1 MSMLKLFEPQSKIQ
15 KDRQIIRDTDMRMA
29 KYGRRGLISNILIY
43 TLCLLVEQNFILHY
57 HTLAIVLTIGLL
69 VTTAARGYL
78 LFRMDA
84 IYPRGP
90 TSWRNKYFIATLVG
104 AAWWGLILASVT
116 LVMNM
121 EGEAS
126 LMWVYTVVFFSTT
139 AHAFAPYQRFLSI
152 YQFLGIV
159 PAACCTFFI
168 GEFVGV
174 FYGCILLF
182 FYLMLKHHCE
192 LIACNYWEYLE
203 AQVLLAK
210 RTESLEEEKRDTI
223 ASTQLTHDYLQLLG
237 HKMAGL
243 LSSPQ
248 AAEEG
253 APSPPVTAAGQRAT
267 FEQIYRSVD
276 EFCRIIAKDLVIQSR
291 VFNIRHYLQNL
302 VGGLVEQAERKGIEL
317 ETALSPALPCR
328 LRGDPRRLGQ
338 LVTAMVKSSI
348 QQSGGGVIFVEVE
361 FVREYEDAGAL
372 HITIARQSERGKRL
386 FFQEGPEKGVVADL
400 DLIVAKGLA
409 EALKGSLDINESGSQ
424 DGKNIRLRLP
434 LAVAEPKDRPE
445 YHRQRFKGR
454 HLLLIHPNPRWLDHK
469 RAELDTMGFNVQTAS
484 QYRKALNILTDA
496 LAEDR
501 AIKCVVY
508 NAASG
513 DGEPVEFCNDLLGHA
528 ELKYV
533 QQFVICSDIGKKF
546 FTDRMMHSSASVHF
560 VDKPAGIFEFEMT
573 SLNLFDTSAEADPRT
588 PCRVI
593 WLGQGAALE
602 DARFGDGADLQIQK
616 IQDLRSLPK
625 LLDEG
630 QYQMIVVEDNGNEAM
645 VNIHAIRAYEQKHQ
659 RETLVTI
666 IGVGPAESERA
677 MLEAGVDH
685 FIHIESLLSGD
696 GRNLRYW
703 SDGRHH

>member
-253 APSPPVTAAGQRAT
+253 GAITTS
-267 FEQIYRSVD
+267 D
-276 EFCRIIAKDLVIQSR
+276 
-291 VFNIRHYLQNL
+291 
-302 VGGLVEQAERKGIEL
+302 
-317 ETALSPALPCR
+317 
-328 LRGDPRRLGQ
+328 
-338 LVTAMVKSSI
+338 
-348 QQSGGGVIFVEVE
+348 GGGP
-361 FVREYEDAGAL
+361 
-372 HITIARQSERGKRL
+372 AR
-386 FFQEGPEKGVVADL
+386 DL
-400 DLIVAKGLA
+400 
-409 EALKGSLDINESGSQ
+409 
-424 DGKNIRLRLP
+424 
-434 LAVAEPKDRPE
+434 
-445 YHRQRFKGR
+445 
-454 HLLLIHPNPRWLDHK
+454 
-469 RAELDTMGFNVQTAS
+469 
-484 QYRKALNILTDA
+484 
-496 LAEDR
+496 
-501 AIKCVVY
+501 
-508 NAASG
+508 
-513 DGEPVEFCNDLLGHA
+513 
-528 ELKYV
+528 
-533 QQFVICSDIGKKF
+533 
-546 FTDRMMHSSASVHF
+546 
-560 VDKPAGIFEFEMT
+560 
-573 SLNLFDTSAEADPRT
+573 
-588 PCRVI
+588 
-593 WLGQGAALE
+593 
-602 DARFGDGADLQIQK
+602 
-616 IQDLRSLPK
+616 
-625 LLDEG
+625 
-630 QYQMIVVEDNGNEAM
+630 
-645 VNIHAIRAYEQKHQ
+645 
-659 RETLVTI
+659 
-666 IGVGPAESERA
+666 
-677 MLEAGVDH
+677 
-685 FIHIESLLSGD
+685 
-696 GRNLRYW
+696 
-703 SDGRHH
+703 